1 MSSQAQRVNALPAS
15 LQVRK
20 RKTAHRVD
28 QNPPDAPPERPH
40 DNVRATPTQS
50 ERRRRGGLWWLET
63 LRRIHA
69 VRRGFGYP
77 LCGRQSDVTGTFS
90 APVTSPHFKY
100 DDVMT
105 SLDRVCAG
113 RHDNSRTPASRPRR
127 IGGQGPKRPPS
138 SRRERGNGAA
148 SWTQNG
154 KQRPRPPL
162 SRAERLDWHDMHA
175 ILARIRIGAEPLD
188 HSEE

>member
-1 MSSQAQRVNALPAS
+1 MKECFAL
-15 LQVRK
+15 RF
-20 RKTAHRVD
+20 
-28 QNPPDAPPERPH
+28 
-40 DNVRATPTQS
+40 TPTQS
-50 ERRRRGGLWWLET
+50 ERRRRGGPWWLET
-63 LRRIHA
+63 LRHVSCLLRS
-69 VRRGFGYP
+69 FDYLP
-77 LCGRQSDVTGTFS
+77 CGRQSDVTGAVS
-90 APVTSPHFKY
+90 APVTSPYSKS

-113 RHDNSRTPASRPRR
+113 RHDNSRTSASRPRR

-138 SRRERGNGAA
+138 SRRVRGNGAA
-148 SWTQNG
+148 AWTQNG

-162 SRAERLDWHDMHA
+162 SRAERLNRHDMHA